1 MEELF
6 RYYLRNIIILR
17 IGTGLRYLH
26 LELWQQADD
35 GRGMTPCHEQS
46 LMAFDVKDNSQL
58 LAKYVIEILRERLA
72 LKKDKVAM
80 E

>member
-1 MEELF
+1 MGMWLYSF
-6 RYYLRNIIILR
+6 CDILNYVFTQIFIII
-17 IGTGLRYLH
+17 H

-46 LMAFDVKDNSQL
+46 LMAFDVKGNSQL
-58 LAKYVIEILRERLA
+58 LAKYVMEILRERLA
-72 LKKDKVAM
+72 LKKDKVTM

>member
-17 IGTGLRYLH
+17 IGTGLRYL
-26 LELWQQADD
+26 
-35 GRGMTPCHEQS
+35 CHEQS
-46 LMAFDVKDNSQL
+46 LMAFDVKGNSQL
-58 LAKYVIEILRERLA
+58 LAKYVKEILRERLA